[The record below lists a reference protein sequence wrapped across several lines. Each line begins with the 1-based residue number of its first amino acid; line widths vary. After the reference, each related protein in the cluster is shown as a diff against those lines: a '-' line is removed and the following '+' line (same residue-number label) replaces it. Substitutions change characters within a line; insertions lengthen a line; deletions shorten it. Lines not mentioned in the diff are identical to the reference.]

1 MTATRAKL
9 SVMMFLEY
17 FVYGAWYVTA
27 STYLTESL
35 KLSGSRVG
43 LLYGSMGIGAM
54 ISPFFI
60 GMIADR
66 FFSSE
71 RVMAVLL
78 IVGAAVLYYVSTIT
92 TFVPL
97 YVLLIIYAITFMP
110 TLALANSISF
120 DHIENPA
127 RDFPKIRVL
136 GTIGWIVAGFL
147 VSWAGIESTAIP
159 MKIAAGA
166 SLLFGLF
173 SLTLPHTPPHAAGQ
187 PLRVRDVLG
196 LDALSLFKD
205 KSFTVFV
212 VGSFLLVI
220 PLQFY
225 YTFTNAF
232 LNEAGMA
239 KAAAKMTMGQGS
251 ELFFMLLLPW
261 FLTRLGIKKIM
272 LLGMAAWAIRYAFF
286 AFGNVGPTVWMLY
299 AGILVHGVC
308 YDFFFVSGQIY
319 VDQQA
324 TLKIRAAAQGL
335 IAFVTLGIGNVIG
348 SWLSGLVVQMYQT
361 TGANGVITHDWR
373 SIWLI
378 PAIGSAVIFVI
389 FLFWFRPSVTPKT
402 PVELDEPLLTIPA

>member
-27 STYLTESL
+27 GTYLTETL
-35 KLSGSRVG
+35 KFSGSRVG
-43 LLYGSMGIGAM
+43 LAYGSMGIAAM

-71 RVMAVLL
+71 RVMAILL
-78 IVGAAVLYYVSTIT
+78 IVGGVVLYYVSTLHA
-92 TFVPL
+92 FVPF
-97 YVLLIIYAITFMP
+97 YVLLIIYALTFMP

-120 DHIENPA
+120 DHIEDPA

-136 GTIGWIVAGFL
+136 GTIGWIVAGLL
-147 VSWAGIESTAIP
+147 VSFMGIESTAIP

-187 PLRVRDVLG
+187 PLRARDVLG

-239 KAAAKMTMGQGS
+239 RAAAKMTMGQGS

-261 FLTRLGIKKIM
+261 FLTRLGIKRIM

-348 SWLSGLVVQMYQT
+348 SWLSGLVVQAYQT
-361 TGANGVITHDWR
+361 VGANGVITHDWR

-389 FLFWFRPSVTPKT
+389 FLFWFKPSVAVKP
-402 PVELDEPLLTIPA
+402 PADEMEMPIAA

>member
-27 STYLTESL
+27 GTYLTETL
-35 KLSGSRVG
+35 KFSGSRVG
-43 LLYGSMGIGAM
+43 LAYGSMGIAAM
-54 ISPFFI
+54 ISPFFV

-71 RVMAVLL
+71 RVMAILL
-78 IVGAAVLYYVSTIT
+78 IVGAALLYYVSTIT
-92 TFVPL
+92 VFVPF
-97 YVLLIIYAITFMP
+97 YVLLIIYALTFMP
-110 TLALANSISF
+110 TLALANSICF

-136 GTIGWIVAGFL
+136 GTIGWIVAGLL
-147 VSWAGIESTAIP
+147 VSWMGIESTAIP
-159 MKIAAGA
+159 MRVAAGA
-166 SLLFGLF
+166 SLLFGVF

-187 PLRVRDVLG
+187 PLRARDILG

-232 LNEAGMA
+232 LNESGMTR
-239 KAAAKMTMGQGS
+239 AAAKMTLGQGS

-261 FLTRLGIKKIM
+261 FLTRLGIKRIM
-272 LLGMAAWAIRYAFF
+272 LLGMAAWAIRYALF
-286 AFGNVGPTVWMLY
+286 AFGNVGPSVWMLY

-348 SWLSGLVVQMYQT
+348 SWLSGVVVQAYQV
-361 TGANGVITHDWR
+361 TGANGAITHDWR

-378 PAIGSAVIFVI
+378 PAMGSAVIFVI
-389 FLFWFRPSVTPKT
+389 FLFWFKPSADAKP
-402 PVELDEPLLTIPA
+402 PADEVALPMAA

>member
-1 MTATRAKL
+1 MTATRVKL

-27 STYLTESL
+27 STYFIETL
-35 KLSGSRVG
+35 KFNGGQAG
-43 LLYGSMGIGAM
+43 LAYGSMGIAAM
-54 ISPFFI
+54 ISPFFV
-60 GMIADR
+60 GMVADR

-78 IVGAAVLYYVSTIT
+78 IIGAVVLYYVSTIT
-92 TFVPL
+92 TFSSFYP
-97 YVLLIIYAITFMP
+97 LLIIYALTFMP

-136 GTIGWIVAGFL
+136 GTIGWIVAGVL
-147 VSWAGIESTAIP
+147 VGTLGIESTAIP
-159 MKIAAGA
+159 MKIAAAG
-166 SLLFGLF
+166 SLVFGLF
-173 SLTLPHTPPHAAGQ
+173 ALTLPHTPPHAAGQ
-187 PLRVRDVLG
+187 RLRVRDVLG

-232 LNEAGMA
+232 LNESGMTQ
-239 KAAAKMTMGQGS
+239 AATKMTLGQAS
-251 ELFFMLLLPW
+251 ELGFMLLLPW
-261 FLTRLGIKKIM
+261 FLTRLGIKRIM
-272 LLGMAAWAIRYAFF
+272 LLGMAAWAVRYLFF
-286 AFGNVGPTVWMLY
+286 AYGNTGPNLWMLY
-299 AGILVHGVC
+299 AGILIHGMC

-319 VDQQA
+319 VDEQA

-348 SWLSGLVVQMYQT
+348 SWLSGLVVQAYQI
-361 TGANGVITHDWR
+361 TGPNGAITHDWR

-378 PAIGSAVIFVI
+378 PAVGSAVIFVI
-389 FLFWFRPSVTPKT
+389 FLFWFKPK
-402 PVELDEPLLTIPA
+402 PDVKSPLDEVGMRIAA

>member
-1 MTATRAKL
+1 MTATRVKL

-27 STYLTESL
+27 GTYFIETL
-35 KLSGSRVG
+35 KFNGGQAG
-43 LLYGSMGIGAM
+43 LAYGSMGIAAM
-54 ISPFFI
+54 ISPFFV
-60 GMIADR
+60 GMVADR

-78 IVGAAVLYYVSTIT
+78 IIGAVVLYYVSTIT
-92 TFVPL
+92 TFSSFYP
-97 YVLLIIYAITFMP
+97 LLIIYALTFMP

-136 GTIGWIVAGFL
+136 GTIGWIVAGVL
-147 VSWAGIESTAIP
+147 VGTLGIESTAIP
-159 MKIAAGA
+159 MKIAAAG
-166 SLLFGLF
+166 SLVFGLF
-173 SLTLPHTPPHAAGQ
+173 ALTLPHTPPHAAGQ
-187 PLRVRDVLG
+187 RLRVRDVLG

-232 LNEAGMA
+232 LNESGMTH
-239 KAAAKMTMGQGS
+239 AATKMTLGQAS
-251 ELFFMLLLPW
+251 ELGYMLLLPW
-261 FLTRLGIKKIM
+261 FLTRLGIKRIM
-272 LLGMAAWAIRYAFF
+272 LLGMAAWAVRYLFF
-286 AFGNVGPTVWMLY
+286 AYGNTGPNLWMLY
-299 AGILVHGVC
+299 AGILIHGMC

-319 VDQQA
+319 VDEQA

-348 SWLSGLVVQMYQT
+348 SWLSGLVVQAYQI
-361 TGANGVITHDWR
+361 TGANGTITHDWR

-389 FLFWFRPSVTPKT
+389 FLFWFKPKADAK
-402 PVELDEPLLTIPA
+402 PPLDEVGMPIAV

>member
-1 MTATRAKL
+1 MTATRVKL

-27 STYLTESL
+27 GTYFIETL
-35 KLSGSRVG
+35 KFNGGQAG
-43 LLYGSMGIGAM
+43 LAYGSMGIAAM
-54 ISPFFI
+54 ISPFFV
-60 GMIADR
+60 GMVADR

-78 IVGAAVLYYVSTIT
+78 IIGAVILYYVSTIT
-92 TFVPL
+92 TFSSFYPV
-97 YVLLIIYAITFMP
+97 LIIYALTFMP

-136 GTIGWIVAGFL
+136 GTIGWIVAGVL
-147 VSWAGIESTAIP
+147 VGTLGIESTAIP
-159 MKIAAGA
+159 MKIAAAG
-166 SLLFGLF
+166 SLVFGLF
-173 SLTLPHTPPHAAGQ
+173 ALTLPHTPPHAAGQ
-187 PLRVRDVLG
+187 RLRVRDVLG

-205 KSFTVFV
+205 KSFSVFV

-232 LNEAGMA
+232 LNEAGMTQ
-239 KAAAKMTMGQGS
+239 AATKMTLGQAS
-251 ELFFMLLLPW
+251 ELGFMLLLPW
-261 FLTRLGIKKIM
+261 FLTRLGIKRIM
-272 LLGMAAWAIRYAFF
+272 LLGMAAWAVRYLFF
-286 AFGNVGPTVWMLY
+286 AYGNTGPNLWMLY
-299 AGILVHGVC
+299 AGILIHGMC

-319 VDQQA
+319 VDEQA

-348 SWLSGLVVQMYQT
+348 SWLSGLVVQAYQT

-373 SIWLI
+373 AIWLI

-389 FLFWFRPSVTPKT
+389 FLFWFRPTVDTKK
-402 PVELDEPLLTIPA
+402 PVDEMEMPIAA

>member
-1 MTATRAKL
+1 MTATRVKL

-27 STYLTESL
+27 GTYFIETL
-35 KLSGSRVG
+35 KFNGGQAG
-43 LLYGSMGIGAM
+43 LAYGSMGIAAM
-54 ISPFFI
+54 ISPFFV
-60 GMIADR
+60 GMVADR

-78 IVGAAVLYYVSTIT
+78 IIGAVILYYVSTIT
-92 TFVPL
+92 TFSSFYP
-97 YVLLIIYAITFMP
+97 LLIIYALTFMP

-120 DHIENPA
+120 DHIENPS

-136 GTIGWIVAGFL
+136 GTIGWIVAGVL
-147 VSWAGIESTAIP
+147 VGTLGIESTAIP
-159 MKIAAGA
+159 MKIAALA
-166 SLLFGLF
+166 S
-173 SLTLPHTPPHAAGQ
+173 
-187 PLRVRDVLG
+187 
-196 LDALSLFKD
+196 ALSLFKD

-232 LNEAGMA
+232 LNESGMTQ
-239 KAAAKMTMGQGS
+239 AATKMTLGQAS
-251 ELFFMLLLPW
+251 ELGFMLLLPW
-261 FLTRLGIKKIM
+261 FLTRLGIKRIM
-272 LLGMAAWAIRYAFF
+272 LLGMAAWAVRYLFF
-286 AFGNVGPTVWMLY
+286 AYGNTGPNLWMLY
-299 AGILVHGVC
+299 AGILIHGMC

-319 VDQQA
+319 VDEQA

-348 SWLSGLVVQMYQT
+348 SWLSGLVVQAYQI
-361 TGANGVITHDWR
+361 TGANGTITHDWR

-389 FLFWFRPSVTPKT
+389 FLFWFKPTTDVKP
-402 PVELDEPLLTIPA
+402 PADEVGLPIAA

>member
-9 SVMMFLEY
+9 SVMMFLQY

-27 STYLTESL
+27 GTYLTETL
-35 KLSGSRVG
+35 KFSGSRVG
-43 LLYGSMGIGAM
+43 LAYGSMGIAAM
-54 ISPFFI
+54 ISPFFV
-60 GMIADR
+60 GMVADR

-78 IVGAAVLYYVSTIT
+78 IFGAALLYYVSTIT
-92 TFVPL
+92 AFTSFYP
-97 YVLLIIYAITFMP
+97 LLIIYALTFMP

-120 DHIENPA
+120 DHIEDPA

-136 GTIGWIVAGFL
+136 GTIGWIVAGVL
-147 VSWAGIESTAIP
+147 VGWLGIEASAIP
-159 MKIAAGA
+159 MRIAAGA
-166 SLLFGLF
+166 SLLYGLF
-173 SLTLPHTPPHAAGQ
+173 ALTLPHTPPHAAGQ
-187 PLRVRDVLG
+187 PLRVRDIMG

-232 LNEAGMA
+232 LNETGMT
-239 KAAAKMTMGQGS
+239 AAATKMTLGQAS
-251 ELFFMLLLPW
+251 ELGFMLLLPW
-261 FLTRLGIKKIM
+261 FLTRLGIKRIM
-272 LLGMAAWAIRYAFF
+272 LLGMAAWAVRYAFF
-286 AFGNVGPTVWMLY
+286 AFGNTGPNLWMLY
-299 AGILVHGVC
+299 AGILVHGIC

-324 TLKIRAAAQGL
+324 SLKIRAAAQGL

-348 SWLSGLVVQMYQT
+348 SWLSGVVVQAYQT
-361 TGANGVITHDWR
+361 VGANGIITHDWR
-373 SIWLI
+373 SIWMI
-378 PAIGSAVIFVI
+378 PAIGSAVIFLI
-389 FLFWFRPSVTPKT
+389 FLAWFRPSTEVTP
-402 PVELDEPLLTIPA
+402 PADEVALPIAA

>member
-1 MTATRAKL
+1 MTATRVKL

-27 STYLTESL
+27 GTYFIETL
-35 KLSGSRVG
+35 KFNGGQAG
-43 LLYGSMGIGAM
+43 LAYGSMGIAAM
-54 ISPFFI
+54 ISPFFV
-60 GMIADR
+60 GMVADR

-78 IVGAAVLYYVSTIT
+78 IIGAVVLYYVSTIT
-92 TFVPL
+92 TFSSFYP
-97 YVLLIIYAITFMP
+97 LLIIYALTFMP

-136 GTIGWIVAGFL
+136 GTIGWIVAGVL
-147 VSWAGIESTAIP
+147 VGTLGIESTSIP
-159 MKIAAGA
+159 MKIAAAG
-166 SLLFGLF
+166 SLVFGLF
-173 SLTLPHTPPHAAGQ
+173 ALTLPHTPPHAAGQ
-187 PLRVRDVLG
+187 RLRVRDVLG

-232 LNEAGMA
+232 LNESGMTQ
-239 KAAAKMTMGQGS
+239 AATKMTLGQAS
-251 ELFFMLLLPW
+251 ELGFMLLLPW
-261 FLTRLGIKKIM
+261 FLTRLGIKRIM
-272 LLGMAAWAIRYAFF
+272 LLGMAAWAVRYLFF
-286 AFGNVGPTVWMLY
+286 AYGNTGPNLWMLY
-299 AGILVHGVC
+299 AGILIHGMC

-319 VDQQA
+319 VDEQA

-348 SWLSGLVVQMYQT
+348 SWLSGLVVQAYQI
-361 TGANGVITHDWR
+361 TGPNGAITHDWR

-378 PAIGSAVIFVI
+378 PAVGSAVIFVI
-389 FLFWFRPSVTPKT
+389 FLFWFKPK
-402 PVELDEPLLTIPA
+402 PDVKSPLDEVGMRIAA

>member
-1 MTATRAKL
+1 MTATRVKL

-27 STYLTESL
+27 GTYFIETL
-35 KLSGSRVG
+35 KFNGGQAG
-43 LLYGSMGIGAM
+43 LAYGSMGIAAM
-54 ISPFFI
+54 ISPFFV
-60 GMIADR
+60 GMVADR

-78 IVGAAVLYYVSTIT
+78 IIGAAILYYVSTIT
-92 TFVPL
+92 TFSSFYP
-97 YVLLIIYAITFMP
+97 LLIIYALTFMP

-136 GTIGWIVAGFL
+136 GTIGWIVAGVL
-147 VSWAGIESTAIP
+147 VGTLGIESTAIP
-159 MKIAAGA
+159 MKIAAAG
-166 SLLFGLF
+166 SLVFGLF
-173 SLTLPHTPPHAAGQ
+173 ALTLPHTPPHAAGQ
-187 PLRVRDVLG
+187 RLRVRDVLG

-205 KSFTVFV
+205 KSFSVFV

-232 LNEAGMA
+232 LNETGMTQ
-239 KAAAKMTMGQGS
+239 AATKMTLGQAS
-251 ELFFMLLLPW
+251 ELGFMLLLPW
-261 FLTRLGIKKIM
+261 FLTRLGIKRIM
-272 LLGMAAWAIRYAFF
+272 LLGMAAWAVRYLFF
-286 AFGNVGPTVWMLY
+286 AYGNNGPNLWMLY
-299 AGILVHGVC
+299 AGILIHGMC

-319 VDQQA
+319 VDEQA

-348 SWLSGLVVQMYQT
+348 SWLSGLVVQAYQT
-361 TGANGVITHDWR
+361 VGANGVITHDWR
-373 SIWLI
+373 AIWLI

-389 FLFWFRPSVTPKT
+389 FLFWFRPTVDVKPPS
-402 PVELDEPLLTIPA
+402 DEMEMPIAA

>member
-27 STYLTESL
+27 GTYLTETL
-35 KLSGSRVG
+35 KFSGSRVG
-43 LLYGSMGIGAM
+43 LAYGSMGIAAM
-54 ISPFFI
+54 ISPFFV

-71 RVMAVLL
+71 RVMAILL
-78 IVGAAVLYYVSTIT
+78 ISGAALLYYVSTIT
-92 TFVPL
+92 VFVPF
-97 YVLLIIYAITFMP
+97 YVLLIIYALTFMP
-110 TLALANSISF
+110 TLALANSICF

-136 GTIGWIVAGFL
+136 GTIGWIVAGLL
-147 VSWAGIESTAIP
+147 VSWMGIESTAIP
-159 MKIAAGA
+159 MRVAAGA

-187 PLRVRDVLG
+187 PLRARDILG

-232 LNEAGMA
+232 LNESGMTR
-239 KAAAKMTMGQGS
+239 AAAKMTLGQGS

-261 FLTRLGIKKIM
+261 FLTRLGIKRIM

-286 AFGNVGPTVWMLY
+286 AFGNVGPSVWMLY
-299 AGILVHGVC
+299 AGILVHGIC

-348 SWLSGLVVQMYQT
+348 SWLSGVVVQTYQVN
-361 TGANGVITHDWR
+361 GANGAITHDWR

-389 FLFWFRPSVTPKT
+389 FLFWFKPGKTATP
-402 PVELDEPLLTIPA
+402 PADEMEMPMAA

>member
-9 SVMMFLEY
+9 SVMMFLQY

-27 STYLTESL
+27 VTYLTETL
-35 KLSGSRVG
+35 KFSGSRVG
-43 LLYGSMGIGAM
+43 LAYGSMGIAAM
-54 ISPFFI
+54 ISPFFV

-78 IVGAAVLYYVSTIT
+78 IIGAAIMYYVSTIT
-92 TFVPL
+92 TFASFYP
-97 YVLLIIYAITFMP
+97 LLILYALTFMP

-136 GTIGWIVAGFL
+136 GTIGWIVAGVL
-147 VSWAGIESTAIP
+147 VGTMGIESTAIP

-166 SLLFGLF
+166 SLLYGLF
-173 SLTLPHTPPHAAGQ
+173 ALTLPHTPPHAAGQ

-225 YTFTNAF
+225 YTFTNVF
-232 LNEAGMA
+232 LNESGMT
-239 KAAAKMTMGQGS
+239 AAATKMTLGQAS
-251 ELFFMLLLPW
+251 EFFFMLLLPW
-261 FLTRLGIKKIM
+261 FLTRWGIKRIM
-272 LLGMAAWAIRYAFF
+272 LLGMLAWAVRYAFF
-286 AFGNVGPTVWMLY
+286 AFGNVGPNLWMLY
-299 AGILVHGVC
+299 AGILVHGMC

-324 TLKIRAAAQGL
+324 NLKIRAAAQGL

-348 SWLSGLVVQMYQT
+348 SWLSGLVVQAYQIVN
-361 TGANGVITHDWR
+361 ANGVVVGHDWR

-378 PAIGSAVIFVI
+378 PAIGSAVIFLI
-389 FLFWFRPSVTPKT
+389 FAFWFRPSTEAKP
-402 PVELDEPLLTIPA
+402 PAGEMEMPMAA

>member
-27 STYLTESL
+27 GTYLTETL
-35 KLSGSRVG
+35 KFSGSRVG
-43 LLYGSMGIGAM
+43 LAYGSMGIAAM

-78 IVGAAVLYYVSTIT
+78 IVGAAALYYVSTLT
-92 TFVPL
+92 AFVPF
-97 YVLLIIYAITFMP
+97 YILLIIYALTFMP

-136 GTIGWIVAGFL
+136 GTIGWIVAGLL
-147 VSWAGIESTAIP
+147 VSFMGIESTAIP

-166 SLLFGLF
+166 SLVFGLF

-261 FLTRLGIKKIM
+261 FLTRLGIKRIM

-324 TLKIRAAAQGL
+324 NLRIRAAAQGL

-348 SWLSGLVVQMYQT
+348 SWLSGLVVQAYQT
-361 TGANGVITHDWR
+361 VGANGVITHDWR

-389 FLFWFRPSVTPKT
+389 FLFWFRPSVTVKP
-402 PVELDEPLLTIPA
+402 PADEMVVPIAA

>member
-27 STYLTESL
+27 GTYLTETL
-35 KLSGSRVG
+35 KFSGSRVG
-43 LLYGSMGIGAM
+43 LAYGSMGIAAM

-78 IVGAAVLYYVSTIT
+78 IIGAAVLYYVSTIKE
-92 TFVPL
+92 FVPF
-97 YVLLIIYAITFMP
+97 YVLLIIYALTFMP

-136 GTIGWIVAGFL
+136 GTIGWIVAGLSVSFL
-147 VSWAGIESTAIP
+147 SIESTAIP

-232 LNEAGMA
+232 LNEAGMTN
-239 KAAAKMTMGQGS
+239 AAAKMTLGQGS

-261 FLTRLGIKKIM
+261 FLTRLGIKRIM

-286 AFGNVGPTVWMLY
+286 AYGNVGPSVWMLY

-324 TLKIRAAAQGL
+324 NLRIRAAAQGL

-348 SWLSGLVVQMYQT
+348 SWLSGLVVQAYQIT
-361 TGANGVITHDWR
+361 SANGAVTHDWR

-389 FLFWFRPSVTPKT
+389 FLFWFKPSVDVKPPT
-402 PVELDEPLLTIPA
+402 DEAALPIAA

>member
-27 STYLTESL
+27 ATYLTETL
-35 KLSGSRVG
+35 KFSGSRVG
-43 LLYGSMGIGAM
+43 LAYGSMGIAAM
-54 ISPFFI
+54 ISPFFV

-92 TFVPL
+92 TFVPF
-97 YVLLIIYAITFMP
+97 YVLLIIYALTFMP

-120 DHIENPA
+120 DHIEDPA

-136 GTIGWIVAGFL
+136 GTIGWIVAGLL
-147 VSWAGIESTAIP
+147 VSWLGVESTAVP
-159 MKIAAGA
+159 MRIAALG
-166 SLLFGLF
+166 SLVFGLF

-187 PLRVRDVLG
+187 PLRARDVLG

-205 KSFTVFV
+205 KSFSVFV
-212 VGSFLLVI
+212 FGSFLLVI

-232 LNEAGMA
+232 LNEAGMT

-251 ELFFMLLLPW
+251 ELF
-261 FLTRLGIKKIM
+261 
-272 LLGMAAWAIRYAFF
+272 
-286 AFGNVGPTVWMLY
+286 
-299 AGILVHGVC
+299 
-308 YDFFFVSGQIY
+308 
-319 VDQQA
+319 
-324 TLKIRAAAQGL
+324 
-335 IAFVTLGIGNVIG
+335 
-348 SWLSGLVVQMYQT
+348 
-361 TGANGVITHDWR
+361 
-373 SIWLI
+373 
-378 PAIGSAVIFVI
+378 
-389 FLFWFRPSVTPKT
+389 
-402 PVELDEPLLTIPA
+402 

>member
-27 STYLTESL
+27 GTYLTETL
-35 KLSGSRVG
+35 KFSGGRVG
-43 LLYGSMGIGAM
+43 LAYGSMGIAAM

-71 RVMAVLL
+71 RVMAILL
-78 IVGAAVLYYVSTIT
+78 IVGAAILYYVSTIT
-92 TFVPL
+92 TFVPF
-97 YVLLIIYAITFMP
+97 YVLLIIYALTFMP

-136 GTIGWIVAGFL
+136 GTIGWIVAGLL
-147 VSWAGIESTAIP
+147 VSFMGIESTAIP

-239 KAAAKMTMGQGS
+239 KAAAKMTLGQGS

-261 FLTRLGIKKIM
+261 FLTRLGIKRIM

-324 TLKIRAAAQGL
+324 NLRIRAAAQGL

-348 SWLSGLVVQMYQT
+348 SWLSGLVVQAYQT
-361 TGANGVITHDWR
+361 VGANGAITHDWR

-389 FLFWFRPSVTPKT
+389 FLFWFKPSTAVTP
-402 PVELDEPLLTIPA
+402 PADEMEMPIAA

>member
-27 STYLTESL
+27 GTYLTETL
-35 KLSGSRVG
+35 KFSGSRVG
-43 LLYGSMGIGAM
+43 LAYGSMGIAAM
-54 ISPFFI
+54 ISPFFV

-71 RVMAVLL
+71 RVMAILL
-78 IVGAAVLYYVSTIT
+78 IVGAALLYYVSTIT
-92 TFVPL
+92 VFVPF
-97 YVLLIIYAITFMP
+97 YVLLIIYALTFMP
-110 TLALANSISF
+110 TLALANSICF

-136 GTIGWIVAGFL
+136 GTIGWIVAGLL
-147 VSWAGIESTAIP
+147 VSWMGIESTAIP
-159 MKIAAGA
+159 MRVAAGA
-166 SLLFGLF
+166 SLLFGVF

-187 PLRVRDVLG
+187 PLRARDILG

-232 LNEAGMA
+232 LNESGMTR
-239 KAAAKMTMGQGS
+239 AAAKMTLGQGS

-261 FLTRLGIKKIM
+261 FLTRLGIKRIM
-272 LLGMAAWAIRYAFF
+272 LLGMAAWAIRYALF
-286 AFGNVGPTVWMLY
+286 AFGNVGPSVWMLY

-348 SWLSGLVVQMYQT
+348 SWLSGVVVQAYQV
-361 TGANGVITHDWR
+361 TGANGAITHDWR

-378 PAIGSAVIFVI
+378 PAMGSAVIFVI
-389 FLFWFRPSVTPKT
+389 FLFWFKPSADAKP
-402 PVELDEPLLTIPA
+402 PSDEVALPMAA

>member
-1 MTATRAKL
+1 MTATRVKL

-27 STYLTESL
+27 GTYFIETL
-35 KLSGSRVG
+35 KFNGGQAG
-43 LLYGSMGIGAM
+43 LAYGSMGIAAM
-54 ISPFFI
+54 ISPFFV
-60 GMIADR
+60 GMVADR

-78 IVGAAVLYYVSTIT
+78 IIGAVILYYVSTIT
-92 TFVPL
+92 TFSSFYPV
-97 YVLLIIYAITFMP
+97 LIIYALTFMP

-136 GTIGWIVAGFL
+136 GTIGWIVAGVL
-147 VSWAGIESTAIP
+147 VGTLGIESTAIP
-159 MKIAAGA
+159 MKIAAAG
-166 SLLFGLF
+166 SLVFGLF
-173 SLTLPHTPPHAAGQ
+173 ALTLPHTPPHAAGQ
-187 PLRVRDVLG
+187 RLRVRDVLG

-205 KSFTVFV
+205 KSFSVFV

-232 LNEAGMA
+232 LNEAGMTQ
-239 KAAAKMTMGQGS
+239 AATKMTLGQAS
-251 ELFFMLLLPW
+251 ELGFMLLLPW
-261 FLTRLGIKKIM
+261 FLTRLGIKRIM
-272 LLGMAAWAIRYAFF
+272 LLGMAAWAVRYLFF
-286 AFGNVGPTVWMLY
+286 AYGNTGPNLWMLY
-299 AGILVHGVC
+299 AGILIHGMC

-319 VDQQA
+319 VDEQA

-348 SWLSGLVVQMYQT
+348 SWLSRLVVQAYQT

-373 SIWLI
+373 AIWLI

-389 FLFWFRPSVTPKT
+389 FLFWFRPTVDTKK
-402 PVELDEPLLTIPA
+402 PVDEMEMPIAA

>member
-27 STYLTESL
+27 STYLTETL
-35 KLSGSRVG
+35 KFSGSRVG
-43 LLYGSMGIGAM
+43 LAYGSMGIAAM
-54 ISPFFI
+54 ISPFFV

-78 IVGAAVLYYVSTIT
+78 IIGAAAMYYVSTLT
-92 TFVPL
+92 TFVPF
-97 YVLLIIYAITFMP
+97 YVMLIIYALTFMP
-110 TLALANSISF
+110 TLALANSVAF
-120 DHIENPA
+120 DHIENPQ

-136 GTIGWIVAGFL
+136 GTIGWIVAGLL
-147 VSWAGIESTAIP
+147 VSKLGLESTAMP

-166 SLLFGLF
+166 SLVFGLF
-173 SLTLPHTPPHAAGQ
+173 SFALPHTPPHAAGQ
-187 PLRVRDVLG
+187 PLRARDVLG

-212 VGSFLLVI
+212 IGSFLLVI

-225 YTFTNAF
+225 YAFTNAF
-232 LNEAGMA
+232 LNEAGMTN
-239 KAAAKMTMGQGS
+239 AAAKMTLGQGS
-251 ELFFMLLLPW
+251 ELFFMLLLPV
-261 FLTRLGIKKIM
+261 FLTRMGIKRIM
-272 LLGMAAWAIRYAFF
+272 LLGMAAWAVRYAFF
-286 AFGNVGPTVWMLY
+286 AFGNVGPGVWMLY

-348 SWLSGLVVQMYQT
+348 SWLSGVVVQMYAIN
-361 TGANGVITHDWR
+361 GANGAVTHDWR

-378 PAIGSAVIFVI
+378 PAIGSAVIFVL
-389 FLFWFRPSVTPKT
+389 FLFWFKPSVKVVP
-402 PVELDEPLLTIPA
+402 PDDEMTLPAAA

>member
-27 STYLTESL
+27 GTYLTENL
-35 KLSGSRVG
+35 KFSGSRVG
-43 LLYGSMGIGAM
+43 LAYGSMGIAAM

-71 RVMAVLL
+71 RVMAILL
-78 IVGAAVLYYVSTIT
+78 IVGAAVLYYVSTLT
-92 TFVPL
+92 TFVPF
-97 YVLLIIYAITFMP
+97 YVLLIIYALTFMP

-136 GTIGWIVAGFL
+136 GTIGWIVAGLL
-147 VSWAGIESTAIP
+147 VSFLGIESTAIP

-239 KAAAKMTMGQGS
+239 KAAAKMTLGQGS

-261 FLTRLGIKKIM
+261 FLTRLGIKRIM

-324 TLKIRAAAQGL
+324 NLRIRAAAQGL

-348 SWLSGLVVQMYQT
+348 SWLSGLVVQAYQT
-361 TGANGVITHDWR
+361 VGANGAITHDWR

-378 PAIGSAVIFVI
+378 PAVGSAVIFVI
-389 FLFWFRPSVTPKT
+389 FLFWFKPSTTVKP
-402 PVELDEPLLTIPA
+402 PVDEMALPIAA

>member
-1 MTATRAKL
+1 MTATRVKL

-27 STYLTESL
+27 GTYFIETL
-35 KLSGSRVG
+35 KFNGGQAG
-43 LLYGSMGIGAM
+43 LAYGSMGIAAM
-54 ISPFFI
+54 ISPFFV
-60 GMIADR
+60 GMVADR

-78 IVGAAVLYYVSTIT
+78 IIGAVILYYVSTIT
-92 TFVPL
+92 TFSSFYP
-97 YVLLIIYAITFMP
+97 LLIIYALTFMP

-136 GTIGWIVAGFL
+136 GTIGWIVAGVL
-147 VSWAGIESTAIP
+147 VGTLGIESTAIP
-159 MKIAAGA
+159 MKIAAVG
-166 SLLFGLF
+166 SLVFGLF
-173 SLTLPHTPPHAAGQ
+173 ALTLPHTPPHAAGQ
-187 PLRVRDVLG
+187 RLRVRDVLG

-205 KSFTVFV
+205 KSFSVFV

-232 LNEAGMA
+232 LNETGMTQ
-239 KAAAKMTMGQGS
+239 AATKMTLGQAS
-251 ELFFMLLLPW
+251 ELGFMLLLPW
-261 FLTRLGIKKIM
+261 FLTRLGIKRIM
-272 LLGMAAWAIRYAFF
+272 LLGMAAWAVRYLFF
-286 AFGNVGPTVWMLY
+286 AYGNTGPNLWMLY
-299 AGILVHGVC
+299 AGILIHGMC

-319 VDQQA
+319 VDEQA

-348 SWLSGLVVQMYQT
+348 SWLSGLVVQAYQT
-361 TGANGVITHDWR
+361 TGANGAITHDWR
-373 SIWLI
+373 AIWLI

-389 FLFWFRPSVTPKT
+389 FLFWFRPSTTPKE
-402 PVELDEPLLTIPA
+402 PVSLDEPVLPIPA

>member
-27 STYLTESL
+27 GTYFIETL
-35 KLSGSRVG
+35 KFNGGQAG
-43 LLYGSMGIGAM
+43 LAYGSMGIAAM
-54 ISPFFI
+54 ISPFFV
-60 GMIADR
+60 GMVADR

-78 IVGAAVLYYVSTIT
+78 IIGAAVLYYVSTIT
-92 TFVPL
+92 AFAPF
-97 YVLLIIYAITFMP
+97 YVLLIIYALTFMP

-120 DHIENPA
+120 DHIEDPG

-136 GTIGWIVAGFL
+136 GTIGWIVAGVL
-147 VSWAGIESTAIP
+147 VGTLHIESTSIP
-159 MKIAAGA
+159 MKIAAAG
-166 SLLFGLF
+166 SLVFGLF
-173 SLTLPHTPPHAAGQ
+173 ALTLPHTPPHAAGQ
-187 PLRVRDVLG
+187 PLRVRDILG

-212 VGSFLLVI
+212 IGSFLLVI

-232 LNEAGMA
+232 LNETGM
-239 KAAAKMTMGQGS
+239 KEAATKMTLGQAS
-251 ELFFMLLLPW
+251 ELGFMLLLPW
-261 FLTRLGIKKIM
+261 FLTRLGIKRIM
-272 LLGMAAWAIRYAFF
+272 LLGMAAWALRYAFF
-286 AFGNVGPTVWMLY
+286 AFGNVGPNLWMLY
-299 AGILVHGVC
+299 VGILIHGMC

-324 TLKIRAAAQGL
+324 SLKIRAAAQGL

-348 SWLSGLVVQMYQT
+348 SWLSGLVVQAYQI
-361 TGANGVITHDWR
+361 TGPTGTVTHDWR
-373 SIWLI
+373 SIWLV
-378 PAIGSAVIFVI
+378 PAIGSAVIFLI
-389 FLFWFRPSVTPKT
+389 FAFWFRPDTTPKP
-402 PVELDEPLLTIPA
+402 PVELDEPVLPIPA

>member
-27 STYLTESL
+27 GTYLTETL
-35 KLSGSRVG
+35 KFSGSRVG
-43 LLYGSMGIGAM
+43 LAYGSMGIAAM

-66 FFSSE
+66 FFASE
-71 RVMAVLL
+71 RVMAILL
-78 IVGAAVLYYVSTIT
+78 IVGAAVLYYVSTIQA
-92 TFVPL
+92 FVPF
-97 YVLLIIYAITFMP
+97 YVLLIIYALTFMP

-136 GTIGWIVAGFL
+136 GTIGWIVAGLL
-147 VSWAGIESTAIP
+147 VSFMGIESTSIP

-196 LDALSLFKD
+196 LDALSLFRD

-232 LNEAGMA
+232 LNEAGMQ
-239 KAAAKMTMGQGS
+239 KAAAKMTLGQGS

-261 FLTRLGIKKIM
+261 FLTRLGIKRIM
-272 LLGMAAWAIRYAFF
+272 LLGMAAWALRYAFF
-286 AFGNVGPTVWMLY
+286 AFGNVGPSVWMLY

-324 TLKIRAAAQGL
+324 NLRIRAAAQGL

-348 SWLSGLVVQMYQT
+348 SWLSGLVVQAYQT
-361 TGANGVITHDWR
+361 TGANGAITHDWR

-378 PAIGSAVIFVI
+378 PAVGSAVIFVI
-389 FLFWFRPSVTPKT
+389 FLFWFKPKEAEKP
-402 PVELDEPLLTIPA
+402 PVDEMEMPIAA

>member
-27 STYLTESL
+27 ATYLTETL
-35 KLSGSRVG
+35 KFSGSRVG
-43 LLYGSMGIGAM
+43 LAYGSMGIAAM
-54 ISPFFI
+54 ISPFFV

-78 IVGAAVLYYVSTIT
+78 IVGAGVLYYVSTIT
-92 TFVPL
+92 TFVPF
-97 YVLLIIYAITFMP
+97 YVLLIIYALTFMP

-120 DHIENPA
+120 DHIEDPA

-136 GTIGWIVAGFL
+136 GTIGWIVAGLL
-147 VSWAGIESTAIP
+147 VSWLGVESTAIP
-159 MKIAAGA
+159 MRIAALG
-166 SLLFGLF
+166 SLVFGLF

-187 PLRVRDVLG
+187 PLRARDVLG

-205 KSFTVFV
+205 KSFSVFV
-212 VGSFLLVI
+212 FGSFLLVI

-232 LNEAGMA
+232 LNEAGMT

-261 FLTRLGIKKIM
+261 FLTRMGIKRIM

-286 AFGNVGPTVWMLY
+286 AFGNVGPSVWMLY
-299 AGILVHGVC
+299 AGILIHGIC

-348 SWLSGLVVQMYQT
+348 SWLSGVVVQAYQT
-361 TGANGVITHDWR
+361 VGANGVITHDWR
-373 SIWLI
+373 SIWLV
-378 PAIGSAVIFVI
+378 PSIGSAVIFLI
-389 FLFWFRPSVTPKT
+389 FAVWFRPKVGAKP
-402 PVELDEPLLTIPA
+402 PADEIAIPMPA

>member
-27 STYLTESL
+27 GTYLTETL
-35 KLSGSRVG
+35 KFSGSRVG
-43 LLYGSMGIGAM
+43 LAYGSMGIAAM

-71 RVMAVLL
+71 RVMAILL
-78 IVGAAVLYYVSTIT
+78 IIGAAVLYYVSTLHA
-92 TFVPL
+92 FVPF
-97 YVLLIIYAITFMP
+97 YVLLIIYALTFMP

-136 GTIGWIVAGFL
+136 GTIGWIVAGLL
-147 VSWAGIESTAIP
+147 VSFMGIESTAIP

-212 VGSFLLVI
+212 IGSFLLVI

-239 KAAAKMTMGQGS
+239 RAAAKMTLGQGS

-261 FLTRLGIKKIM
+261 FLTRLGIKRIM
-272 LLGMAAWAIRYAFF
+272 LLGMAAWAVRYAFF

-324 TLKIRAAAQGL
+324 NLRIRAAAQGL

-348 SWLSGLVVQMYQT
+348 SWLSGLVVQAYQT
-361 TGANGVITHDWR
+361 VGANGAITHDWR

-389 FLFWFRPSVTPKT
+389 FLFWFKPGVVAKP
-402 PVELDEPLLTIPA
+402 PADEMEMPIAA